1 MLYLIKQI
9 NTKMYFLSLCS
20 MDEESQGCDGQDYT
34 LQATQAL
41 EVMRKRLPPHI
52 INCFVASGYET
63 LSTIAD
69 MDVSGQPGDSISV
82 IEEYIGKMHAGDP
95 TFSHASASA
104 ITSAT
109 STTGATASATTPAK
123 FVFPPGHREIIT
135 KLVKEVKRLQN
146 THQATLK
153 RKRSSDSSKKRQ
165 VKKLRTED
173 DNCAAGCSS
182 DQSTFSPAS
191 AYQCIRQKVVKW
203 ARQQKDDRIK
213 TLKEHDDYEIKISVY
228 GNNQVNTSI
237 LCNSCGQVYKLAEVD
252 KGSIKLSN
260 WTRHV
265 KRCFTAK
272 SKSGKAKTIKQYFPV
287 NVPPAPQEFVL
298 ADQYQHFRL
307 PPPRR
312 EGQTKQTTKL
322 TSSIETKSN
331 ELHQPDLLS
340 ICLSPSTQPS
350 AQNASS
356 AAPNTAG
363 CSSSEAD
370 MPRSFDH
377 SNSTCSESHQLSVG
391 LSPSF
396 VPSAQNAS
404 SAAPN
409 TAGCSSSEADM
420 PRSFD
425 HSNSTCSESHQLS
438 VGLSPSFVPSAQN
451 ASSAAP
457 NTAGCS
463 SSEADMPRSFV
474 HSNST
479 CSESHQL
486 SVGLSPSFVPSAQNA
501 SSAAPNTAG
510 CSSSE
515 ADMLRPVDL
524 TLSQSPGCPLL
535 IQPMVQNSSFGAI
548 NSGCCSSETDMAL
561 DITME
566 CTPLNDGQI
575 SASIVHSDSFEST
588 ASFATTDWSR
598 SSRNRL
604 ALLKAA
610 SDTRQTKMTSYY
622 NQIIDTISEFPCISE
637 VLNKAPMLSEG
648 DNYKSVRGLL
658 KNLLVNAE
666 KNALKVSSAMRHE
679 TIIKKFATSLLIYC
693 GPLAYNFL
701 HCNLAK
707 ALPSLRTVQRSFEK
721 DYKPFCE
728 GIFRF
733 DELLAHLT
741 AYNAAKIVACGEDA
755 TRLIS
760 RVEYDSESNK
770 LVGFVLPCNDNSL
783 PNCDAFI
790 ANTFEAIEDAFKSG
804 VIAKY
809 AFVYMVQ
816 PLTKGVPAFC
826 LACLG
831 SDNRFSNEL
840 VAKRWKHIREECHKR
855 GIIALSFGADGD
867 SRELRAMQL
876 STQLCLSRRQQKKG
890 NDLPTSIAVPVKISP
905 TWSTWFAMQN
915 PTEVAYVQDVVHV
928 AVKLKSRLLKPSIAL
943 PLGNY
948 LAGLHDLRMIQSVFG
963 KDQHGIRER
972 DINHK
977 DKQNFDAVLRLTSDS
992 VMTLLSQIPDA
1003 KGTRAYLTVVKHV
1016 MDSFLDKGLDPLSR
1030 IEKIWYAVFFVRY
1043 WRWWL
1048 THHPN
1053 YTLGS
1058 NFITQNAY
1066 VCIELNA
1073 HALIV
1078 FLMKLRDS
1086 NCDESFCPWMLGSQ
1100 SCERIFRTARSMSST
1115 FSTIINFGMLGLLR
1129 RLHRLH
1135 TQICLEAESERTGIK
1150 YPSVEAHKSK
1160 DGCNKQVQHDSLPC
1174 NEEILK
1180 SVEKAKKLAQEMM
1193 ETLGMAKLLQD
1204 KKCWEYPPIPTVKE
1218 SEINDGDDDNEDDD
1232 DAVTDQVIPYLLQ
1245 EGAISHDES
1254 GEISNGINKLSSMGI
1269 IDKGLNEHL
1278 TTLHQKAFKRSP
1290 STSLPMYDMTEDSS
1304 KASKK
1309 KQKFSPYV
1317 QVHYGEKSTFIHKS
1331 TAVWL
1336 LQEGERVSSDRLF
1349 RVRGKQ
1355 PFAIDRCNQKH
1366 HSENVQPVV
1375 SEVINIG
1382 DICVFTISQ
1391 QWRLGRVLKFSYFHE
1406 KTKKR
1411 RQYAGSSVNLSDDN
1425 IEKIGVLCSW
1435 YTSSGPNKSSS
1446 AVVTPVLTKACSEM
1460 PHAFQPVL
1468 SYLCTTSYSC
1478 FEWLTDDETS
1488 ARPSILSRDQSL
1500 EKLVTSD
1507 NLTLK
1512 SSTLSF
1518 IQTCMN
1524 NQSTREDN
1532 ATPVKT
1538 PSTWL
1543 TIGKYVMTKKDK
1555 QDVLTGK
1562 ELKDQHVSVYL
1573 SILKEKFPHICG
1585 LQNTILQQR
1594 DDPAIQREN
1603 GQMLLQVIHIRKNH
1617 WALIQVVKNE
1627 EVLLYDSAYN
1637 STTDDTVDLITKL
1650 VHSPSCILKIS
1661 IMNTAKQTGAT
1672 DCALFALATVTSLA
1686 LGSDP
1691 LQVVLDQ
1698 SQLRSHY
1705 ITSIESRS
1713 ISFFPTLKRRRVA
1726 DRISSSQEYEIFCY
1740 CRMVNDG
1747 EKMVCCDTCEI
1758 WHHRGCIED
1767 YDDDSEEPWFC
1778 KYCKLK

>member
-1 MLYLIKQI
+1 
-9 NTKMYFLSLCS
+9 
-20 MDEESQGCDGQDYT
+20 
-34 LQATQAL
+34 
-41 EVMRKRLPPHI
+41 
-52 INCFVASGYET
+52 
-63 LSTIAD
+63 
-69 MDVSGQPGDSISV
+69 
-82 IEEYIGKMHAGDP
+82 
-95 TFSHASASA
+95 
-104 ITSAT
+104 
-109 STTGATASATTPAK
+109 
-123 FVFPPGHREIIT
+123 
-135 KLVKEVKRLQN
+135 
-146 THQATLK
+146 
-153 RKRSSDSSKKRQ
+153 
-165 VKKLRTED
+165 
-173 DNCAAGCSS
+173 
-182 DQSTFSPAS
+182 
-191 AYQCIRQKVVKW
+191 
-203 ARQQKDDRIK
+203 
-213 TLKEHDDYEIKISVY
+213 
-228 GNNQVNTSI
+228 
-237 LCNSCGQVYKLAEVD
+237 
-252 KGSIKLSN
+252 
-260 WTRHV
+260 
-265 KRCFTAK
+265 
-272 SKSGKAKTIKQYFPV
+272 
-287 NVPPAPQEFVL
+287 
-298 ADQYQHFRL
+298 
-307 PPPRR
+307 
-312 EGQTKQTTKL
+312 
-322 TSSIETKSN
+322 
-331 ELHQPDLLS
+331 
-340 ICLSPSTQPS
+340 
-350 AQNASS
+350 
-356 AAPNTAG
+356 
-363 CSSSEAD
+363 
-370 MPRSFDH
+370 MPRSFD
-377 SNSTCSESHQLSVG
+377 
-391 LSPSF
+391 
-396 VPSAQNAS
+396 
-404 SAAPN
+404 
-409 TAGCSSSEADM
+409 
-420 PRSFD
+420 
-425 HSNSTCSESHQLS
+425 
-438 VGLSPSFVPSAQN
+438 
-451 ASSAAP
+451 
-457 NTAGCS
+457 
-463 SSEADMPRSFV
+463 

-826 LACLG
+826 LACLS

-1043 WRWWL
+1043 
-1048 THHPN
+1048 
-1053 YTLGS
+1053 
-1058 NFITQNAY
+1058 
-1066 VCIELNA
+1066 
-1073 HALIV
+1073 
-1078 FLMKLRDS
+1078 
-1086 NCDESFCPWMLGSQ
+1086 
-1100 SCERIFRTARSMSST
+1100 
-1115 FSTIINFGMLGLLR
+1115 
-1129 RLHRLH
+1129 
-1135 TQICLEAESERTGIK
+1135 
-1150 YPSVEAHKSK
+1150 
-1160 DGCNKQVQHDSLPC
+1160 
-1174 NEEILK
+1174 
-1180 SVEKAKKLAQEMM
+1180 
-1193 ETLGMAKLLQD
+1193 
-1204 KKCWEYPPIPTVKE
+1204 
-1218 SEINDGDDDNEDDD
+1218 
-1232 DAVTDQVIPYLLQ
+1232 
-1245 EGAISHDES
+1245 
-1254 GEISNGINKLSSMGI
+1254 
-1269 IDKGLNEHL
+1269 
-1278 TTLHQKAFKRSP
+1278 
-1290 STSLPMYDMTEDSS
+1290 
-1304 KASKK
+1304 
-1309 KQKFSPYV
+1309 
-1317 QVHYGEKSTFIHKS
+1317 
-1331 TAVWL
+1331 
-1336 LQEGERVSSDRLF
+1336 
-1349 RVRGKQ
+1349 
-1355 PFAIDRCNQKH
+1355 
-1366 HSENVQPVV
+1366 
-1375 SEVINIG
+1375 
-1382 DICVFTISQ
+1382 
-1391 QWRLGRVLKFSYFHE
+1391 
-1406 KTKKR
+1406 
-1411 RQYAGSSVNLSDDN
+1411 
-1425 IEKIGVLCSW
+1425 GV
-1435 YTSSGPNKSSS
+1435 G
-1446 AVVTPVLTKACSEM
+1446 
-1460 PHAFQPVL
+1460 
-1468 SYLCTTSYSC
+1468 
-1478 FEWLTDDETS
+1478 
-1488 ARPSILSRDQSL
+1488 
-1500 EKLVTSD
+1500 
-1507 NLTLK
+1507 
-1512 SSTLSF
+1512 
-1518 IQTCMN
+1518 
-1524 NQSTREDN
+1524 
-1532 ATPVKT
+1532 
-1538 PSTWL
+1538 
-1543 TIGKYVMTKKDK
+1543 G
-1555 QDVLTGK
+1555 
-1562 ELKDQHVSVYL
+1562 
-1573 SILKEKFPHICG
+1573 
-1585 LQNTILQQR
+1585 
-1594 DDPAIQREN
+1594 
-1603 GQMLLQVIHIRKNH
+1603 
-1617 WALIQVVKNE
+1617 
-1627 EVLLYDSAYN
+1627 
-1637 STTDDTVDLITKL
+1637 
-1650 VHSPSCILKIS
+1650 
-1661 IMNTAKQTGAT
+1661 
-1672 DCALFALATVTSLA
+1672 
-1686 LGSDP
+1686 
-1691 LQVVLDQ
+1691 
-1698 SQLRSHY
+1698 
-1705 ITSIESRS
+1705 
-1713 ISFFPTLKRRRVA
+1713 
-1726 DRISSSQEYEIFCY
+1726 
-1740 CRMVNDG
+1740 
-1747 EKMVCCDTCEI
+1747 
-1758 WHHRGCIED
+1758 
-1767 YDDDSEEPWFC
+1767 
-1778 KYCKLK
+1778 